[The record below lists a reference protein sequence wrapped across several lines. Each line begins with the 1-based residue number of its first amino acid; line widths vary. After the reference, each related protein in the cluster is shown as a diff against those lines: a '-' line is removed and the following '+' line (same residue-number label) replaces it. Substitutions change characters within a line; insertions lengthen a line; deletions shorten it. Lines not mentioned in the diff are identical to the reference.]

1 MRQLL
6 WLSARA
12 VEPVDVADARRGGSD
27 QSELRPI
34 GRGAKT
40 HHSLIAAADICF
52 LAGSHIEGA
61 EICFALFAEQ
71 RHDAFAVGRPN
82 RRKAAATARSR
93 IVAANAGT
101 EIEIKIAR
109 QVSRLSV
116 WCNIHYPK
124 IGFGVRLHRLIYR
137 SIKSNLF
144 AVRAHRKRA
153 GAHVDRSEFCR

>member
-71 RHDAFAVGRPN
+71 RHDAFAVGRPD

-93 IVAANAGT
+93 IAAANAATGIGMK
-101 EIEIKIAR
+101 IER
-109 QVSRLSV
+109 QVRRASV
-116 WCNIHYPK
+116 CANIHYTK
-124 IGFGVRLHRLIYR
+124 IW
-137 SIKSNLF
+137 F
-144 AVRAHRKRA
+144 AVRLQRHTYRCLK
-153 GAHVDRSEFCR
+153 